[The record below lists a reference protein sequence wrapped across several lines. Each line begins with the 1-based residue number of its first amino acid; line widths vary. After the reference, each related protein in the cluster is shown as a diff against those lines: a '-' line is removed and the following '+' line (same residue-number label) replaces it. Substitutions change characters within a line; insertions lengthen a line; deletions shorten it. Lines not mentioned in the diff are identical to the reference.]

1 MLLTVLLPVAPA
13 MYWRRTFPGRADQ
26 AREVRAF
33 VAAMMPDHPRRD
45 ELLLAVGE
53 LAANA
58 LRHTKSGQGGTVTV
72 DVFRADKRTCV
83 SVTDDGGPTEPVVAE
98 AGEWDESGRGL
109 RTVALLADS
118 WGWHG
123 DDTGRTVTAIF
134 AVESE
139 PGGLPDEGGRGL
151 VIVDAIAACRRH
163 TATAHEKTVVLHLAG
178 ELQQIIRQAPEC
190 GHSSPPRTP

>member
-33 VAAMMPDHPRRD
+33 AAAMMPDHPRRD
-45 ELLLAVGE
+45 ELLLALGE
-53 LAANA
+53 LVANA
-58 LRHTKSGQGGTVTV
+58 LRHTRSGQGGTFTV
-72 DVFRADKRTCV
+72 DVFRVGKRTCV
-83 SVTDDGGPTEPVVAE
+83 SVTDDGGPTDPVVAE

-123 DDTGRTVTAIF
+123 DDTGRTVTAVF
-134 AVESE
+134 AVESD
-139 PGGLPDEGGRGL
+139 PGGLLDEGGRGL

-163 TATAHEKTVVLHLAG
+163 TATAHDMRAIVPTPLKVTVVEVA
-178 ELQQIIRQAPEC
+178 EV
-190 GHSSPPRTP
+190 RTAVR

>member
-1 MLLTVLLPVAPA
+1 MLLPVLLPVAPA

-26 AREVRAF
+26 AHEVRAF
-33 VAAMMPDHPRRD
+33 TTALMPDHPRHD
-45 ELLLAVGE
+45 ELLLVVGE

-58 LRHTKSGQGGTVTV
+58 LRHTKSGQGGTFTV
-72 DVFRADKRTCV
+72 DVSRADKRTCV

-123 DDTGRTVTAIF
+123 NDTGRTVTAVF
-134 AVESE
+134 AAESDH
-139 PGGLPDEGGRGL
+139 GGLLDEGGRGL
-151 VIVDAIAACRRH
+151 VIVDALAACRRH
-163 TATAHEKTVVLHLAG
+163 AATAHDKPVHAIVSVPLVRLTAAE
-178 ELQQIIRQAPEC
+178 IIEIKAAVR
-190 GHSSPPRTP
+190 